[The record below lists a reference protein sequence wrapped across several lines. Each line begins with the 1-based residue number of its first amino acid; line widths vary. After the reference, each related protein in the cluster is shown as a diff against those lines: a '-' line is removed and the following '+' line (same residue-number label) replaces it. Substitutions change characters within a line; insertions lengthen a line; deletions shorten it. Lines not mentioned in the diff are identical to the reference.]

1 MALTGQDTVGG
12 LDHKLVR
19 LGVDLQHLVGVS
31 FCHGHSPPD
40 IDCRPYCAGLRGM
53 RQEAKKYRR
62 AYWRGTTPAYEKPG
76 SLVQMLAIRRPGR
89 SNRGA
94 ADPGALCYGVR
105 ARRRIT
111 TRGNSITNATL
122 RRGDWIR
129 TA

>member
-31 FCHGHSPPD
+31 FCHGRSPPD

-62 AYWRGTTPAYEKPG
+62 AYWRGTTPAYEKAG
-76 SLVQMLAIRRPGR
+76 SLVLMLGYPAPRPEQIEGQLIRGR
-89 SNRGA
+89 
-94 ADPGALCYGVR
+94 Y
-105 ARRRIT
+105 
-111 TRGNSITNATL
+111 ATESGL
-122 RRGDWIR
+122 GG
-129 TA
+129 